1 MQHSNARRGHVDG
14 AGRFRPHARRGPLRP
29 VALGPYALGQRV
41 QLPVRMAFGPQPGR
55 QHRVTH

>member
-1 MQHSNARRGHVDG
+1 MQHSNTRRRRANDAGRSRARRG
-14 AGRFRPHARRGPLRP
+14 ALRP